1 MVNAAR
7 WLRRDIGDEF
17 AGARLG
23 DARRSNRLQSVARV
37 TEDAP
42 KVGFPQMV
50 ETDGE
55 LEGIY
60 RFLRN
65 EDVTAGAIL
74 APPIAA
80 TMQRARQVGH
90 CLVLHDTTAFE
101 FSGAREDLG
110 LTNGKG
116 QGFYAHFALAVLPGL
131 ARIPLG
137 VCGLDLINRKV
148 RKDTERKRHSYYI
161 AQDPKRESLRWLR
174 VVESIELQREGF
186 DCIHVMDRE
195 GDMYDLMALAKRLET
210 RFIIRGDDERA
221 LADAPGSTM
230 RDLLAQTKRR
240 AHRKVLVNKRE
251 PKRRELIKPRR
262 GVRRKQ
268 RIARLSVG
276 SHVVQIRRP
285 GTSKAPERSLTI
297 NVVHVWEPKP
307 PKGEDALEWILF
319 TTEAVDTPEQL
330 HTVVD
335 NYQSRWVIE
344 EFFKALKTGCAFEK
358 RQLESFHALSNAL
371 AVFSVVAWR
380 MLLARSVSRAQPQA
394 GAGTVLTKTQ
404 LRLVQHKLKL
414 TKLPATAKEAAFAVA
429 RLGGHLKRNGDPGW
443 LTLGR
448 GFERLI
454 FLEAGWHAAA
464 AHFSKGDVIN
474 P

>member
-7 WLRRDIGDEF
+7 WLRQDIGNEF

-23 DARRSNRLQSVARV
+23 DARRSSRLREVARV
-37 TEDAP
+37 TADGP
-42 KVGFPQMV
+42 DVGFPQMV

-60 RFLRN
+60 RFLNN

-74 APPIAA
+74 EPHVAA
-80 TMQRARQVGH
+80 TMRRARQADP

-101 FSGAREDLG
+101 FSGTREDLG
-110 LTNGKG
+110 LTVGKK
-116 QGFYAHFALAVLPGL
+116 QGFFAHFALAVLPGQH
-131 ARIPLG
+131 RTPLG
-137 VCGLDLINRKV
+137 VCGLELINRKV

-174 VVESIELQREGF
+174 VVESIEMQREGF

-195 GDMYDLMALAKRLET
+195 GDMFDLMALALRLET

-221 LADAPGSTM
+221 LADSPGSKM

-240 AHRKVLVNKRE
+240 ARRNVAVNERK

-262 GVRRKQ
+262 GATRKQ
-268 RIARLSVG
+268 RVARLSIG

-285 GTSKAPERSLTI
+285 GTSKAQEPSLTI

-319 TTEAVDTPEQL
+319 TTESVDTPEQL
-330 HTVVD
+330 HAVVD
-335 NYQSRWVIE
+335 NYQSRWIIE

-371 AVFSVVAWR
+371 AIFSVVAWR
-380 MLLARSVSRAQPQA
+380 ILLARSVARAQPHA
-394 GAGTVLTKTQ
+394 GAGTILTKTQ

-414 TKLPATAKEAAFAVA
+414 SKLPETANDAALAVA

-448 GFERLI
+448 GFERLL
-454 FLEAGWHAAA
+454 FLEAGWAAAA
-464 AHFSKGDVIN
+464 AHFTREM
-474 P
+474 